1 MVSKENLQTLIK
13 TQALIKPY
21 LQKEGLRKMEYL
33 NDYVISQNT
42 HEDFERFNNIINTHN
57 IFYGTDSEL
66 DNLKELV
73 NLLKAM

>member
-33 NDYVISQNT
+33 NDYVVSQNT
-42 HEDFERFNNIINTHN
+42 HEDFERFNNIIDAHN
-57 IFYGTDSEL
+57 IFYGADSEL
-66 DNLKELV
+66 DNLKELM